1 MSIDSLRFVSI
12 TASQKMPQISRTTNP
27 TGLKK
32 LDAKL
37 FSVRVQ
43 TSNAERSFWLEKF
56 EHVASGLP
64 VGLRLS
70 CVAHCGTVDKPD
82 LSAKPLHKLA
92 TNKPLK
98 FRFLIHAQGDPKL
111 AAFADGV
118 RAADDAGML
127 GGSLVDIELADLK
140 GSSWRLVIQPLIVDA
155 DKPVLLVEKS
165 LFTSVQA
172 AANNPWIAV
181 LVMPEVLRQIA
192 TVISKDSACLDD
204 SAIWASSWAPY
215 LLGISGQEPP
225 DADDDDAQKDWVE
238 SVVDGFCAKPALR
251 AQMLRTANDLNGE
264 LL

>member
-1 MSIDSLRFVSI
+1 
-12 TASQKMPQISRTTNP
+12 MPQISRTTNP

-37 FSVRVQ
+37 FCVRVQ
-43 TSNAERSFWLEKF
+43 TSNNLRSFWLEKF

-64 VGLRLS
+64 AGLRLS
-70 CVAHCGTVDKPD
+70 CVAHCGNTEEFFQLGTVDKPD
-82 LSAKPLHKLA
+82 LSARPLHKLA

-118 RAADDAGML
+118 RAADDAGVL

-140 GSSWRLVIQPLIVDA
+140 GSGWRLVIQPLIVGE

-172 AANNPWIAV
+172 AANNPLIAV

-192 TVISKDSACLDD
+192 TAISKDSACLGD
-204 SAIWASSWAPY
+204 SAIWASSWSQY
-215 LLGISGQEPP
+215 LLGLSGQEPP
-225 DADDDDAQKDWVE
+225 DVDDDEEQKDWVE

-251 AQMLRTANDLNGE
+251 AQMLHTANYLNGDY
-264 LL
+264 L

>member
-1 MSIDSLRFVSI
+1 
-12 TASQKMPQISRTTNP
+12 MPQISRTTNP

-43 TSNAERSFWLEKF
+43 ALDAERSFWLEKF

-64 VGLRLS
+64 IGLRLS
-70 CVAHCGTVDKPD
+70 CVAHCGNTEEFFQLGTVDKPD
-82 LSAKPLHKLA
+82 LTAKPLHKLA

-98 FRFLIHAQGDPKL
+98 FRFLIHAPGDPKL

-192 TVISKDSACLDD
+192 THISKDSACLGD
-204 SAIWASSWAPY
+204 SAIWAASWAQY
-215 LLGISGQEPP
+215 LLGLSGQEPP
-225 DADDDDAQKDWVE
+225 DSDDPDAQKDWVE

-251 AQMLRTANDLNGE
+251 AQMLRTAIELNGE
-264 LL
+264 LS